1 MSNNAAFISGCQAT
15 RYALGLGLT
24 RSAGLRIWGRI
35 WCWSLTNTYCIYRIW
50 VSSKYGNAYLPSAN

>member
-35 WCWSLTNTYCIYRIW
+35 WFWARVNTYGLLHRIR
-50 VSSKYGNAYLPSAN
+50 GLEC